1 MRWDMRNKTSQ
12 QQAIVAQ
19 RERTESILKREQQQ
33 QKTKQ
38 LFEVNNSVFSKSL
51 YMKLGMDVTKKLNGY
66 DTIKEYQNVI
76 EKCKET
82 WFSTN
87 ASSKGINEKIQ
98 EEYISAIKNGKK
110 VYLYFVIG
118 KSGGGCNKLE
128 YQAEIIDIKSMAGGM
143 KTPEPNLTPDI
154 WSDIPSSIWIK
165 LKKIEKIDDLEV
177 SDFVFCKSKRNLM
190 DVLDTQCHFGYI
202 QKKNEL

>member
-1 MRWDMRNKTSQ
+1 MRNKTSQ
-12 QQAIVAQ
+12 QKAIVAQ
-19 RERTESILKREQQQ
+19 RERTESLLKEEQQ
-33 QKTKQ
+33 KNRTKR

-51 YMKLGMDVTKKLNGY
+51 YMKLGRDVTKKLNGY

-76 EKCKET
+76 EKCKAT

-87 ASSKGINEKIQ
+87 ALRKGINKKIQ
-98 EEYISAIKNGKK
+98 EEYINAIKNGNK

-118 KSGGGCNKLE
+118 ISGGGCNKLE
-128 YQAEIIDIKSMAGGM
+128 YQAEIIEIKSMAGGM

-177 SDFVFCKSKRNLM
+177 SDFIFCKNKKNLM
-190 DVLDTQCHFGYI
+190 DVLGTQCHFGYI
-202 QKKNEL
+202 QKKNAL